1 MHILLTNDD
10 GILAP
15 GLAALY
21 EPLSALGTVA
31 VVAPFECFSGA
42 GHCITLHEPL
52 TCTEVEVA
60 GLFTGLAVHGSP
72 ADCVKLAVNQSR
84 DKPFDL
90 VVSGINNGANVG
102 INVYYSGTVAAAMEA
117 AFLRIPSVA
126 VSLVHEPQMNYGAA
140 ARFAL
145 GVMQKL
151 MPLAKG
157 DVVNINVPML
167 SQGQPKGIRVVPQGT
182 SGLDEHY
189 IQQARTPGLTT
200 FQLAGGTYREEASPA
215 DTTTLAEGYITVT
228 ALSADLTDHSRTR
241 ALACRLDGAG
251 GAGTATNPPSEIINP
266 L

>member
-1 MHILLTNDD
+1 M
-10 GILAP
+10 AP

-21 EPLSALGTVA
+21 QPLSALGTVS

-52 TCTEVEVA
+52 GCSEVEVA

-102 INVYYSGTVAAAMEA
+102 INVYYSGTVAAAIEA

-126 VSLVHEPQMNYGAA
+126 MSLVHEPEMDYASAA
-140 ARFAL
+140 QYAI
-145 GVMQKL
+145 GVVQKL

-157 DVVNINVPML
+157 DVVNVNVPQL
-167 SQGQPKGIRVVPQGT
+167 SQGRPKGIRVVPQGT

-189 IQQARTPGLTT
+189 IPQAKTPGLTT

-215 DTTTLAEGYITVT
+215 DTTTLSEGYITVT
-228 ALSADLTDHSRTR
+228 ALSADLTDYQRTR
-241 ALACRLDGAG
+241 MLASRLDGA
-251 GAGTATNPPSEIINP
+251 AGPGSASNPPSEIINP
-266 L
+266 R

>member
-21 EPLSALGTVA
+21 QPLSALGTVS

-52 TCTEVEVA
+52 TCNEVEV
-60 GLFTGLAVHGSP
+60 GDLFTGLAVHGSP

-84 DKPFDL
+84 DRPFDL

-102 INVYYSGTVAAAMEA
+102 INVYYSGTVAAAIEA

-126 VSLVHEPQMNYGAA
+126 VSLVHEPGMDYDSAA
-140 ARFAL
+140 QSAL

-157 DVVNINVPML
+157 DIVNINIPLL
-167 SQGQPKGIRVVPQGT
+167 SRGQPKGIRVVPQGT

-189 IQQARTPGLTT
+189 IPQAQSLGLTT

-215 DTTTLAEGYITVT
+215 DTTTLSEGYITVT
-228 ALSADLTDHSRTR
+228 ALSADLTDHKKTSVLASR
-241 ALACRLDGAG
+241 LNGA
-251 GAGTATNPPSEIINP
+251 AT
-266 L
+266 